1 MSTTDCTDFATL
13 AIHAGF
19 DPDPVTGDVVP
30 PMHVASTYVQDRPGQ
45 LRSGYEY
52 GRCGNPTTNA
62 FAGALAALEGATHG
76 FAFPSGMS
84 AEDTVIRLLA
94 RPGDRVVHSTDVY
107 GGTHKLLSVIKPAE
121 GITSQAVDL
130 TNLAEAERVIR
141 AQRPQIV
148 WVETP
153 SNPFLLVTDIAAI
166 AALTHEVGGR
176 DAGAATAPRA
186 GCGRRRALDDQVRG
200 RPLRRDRRSFHP
212 ARWPGA
218 ARAR

>member
-13 AIHAGF
+13 AIHTGF

-84 AEDTVIRLLA
+84 AEDTVVRLLA
-94 RPGDRVVHSTDVY
+94 RPGDHVVHSTDVY
-107 GGTHKLLSVIKPAE
+107 GGTHKLLSVIKPVE

-130 TNLAEAERVIR
+130 TDLAEAERVIR
-141 AQRPQIV
+141 AQRPQLV

-153 SNPFLLVTDIAAI
+153 RTRSCWLLTSPRLRLSRTRWAA
-166 AALTHEVGGR
+166 
-176 DAGAATAPRA
+176 
-186 GCGRRRALDDQVRG
+186 C
-200 RPLRRDRRSFHP
+200 
-212 ARWPGA
+212 
-218 ARAR
+218 